1 MTLTVRLPQ
10 RIEQELAEYCVKRRL
25 TKSEAVK
32 QALVDLLAAN
42 AGKPSAYDLGKDLFG
57 PQTDAPP
64 TEDIARHSARLL
76 REHFRG
82 KKGSTPKARTA
93 R

>member
-1 MTLTVRLPQ
+1 MTLTVRLPP
-10 RIEQELAEYCVKRRL
+10 RVEQELAEYCVKHRV

-32 QALVDLLAAN
+32 KALEELLAAN

-57 PQTDAPP
+57 PHTDAPP
-64 TEDIARHSARLL
+64 TGDIARHSARLL

-82 KKGSTPKARTA
+82 KKGNTRKVRTA
-93 R
+93 K

>member
-1 MTLTVRLPQ
+1 MTLTVRLPD
-10 RIEQELAEYCVKRRL
+10 RVEQDLAEYCVKHRL

-32 QALVDLLAAN
+32 RALMELLSAN

-57 PQTDAPP
+57 PHTDAAP
-64 TEDIARHSARLL
+64 TEDIARHSKRLL

-82 KKGSTPKARTA
+82 KKVGRRKAA
-93 R
+93 K

>member
-1 MTLTVRLPQ
+1 MTLTVRLPP
-10 RIEQELAEYCVKRRL
+10 RVEQELTEYCVKRRI

-32 QALVDLLAAN
+32 QALVDLLSVN
-42 AGKPSAYDLGKDLFG
+42 AGKSSAYDLGKDLFG
-57 PQTDAPP
+57 PHTDVAP

-82 KKGSTPKARTA
+82 KKGRKSTGAK
-93 R
+93 